1 MMYDELDKD
10 LWLNTAKC
18 RISALPFKGE
28 ASLGAR
34 VGLRQTHLLQ
44 VLPQLQLV
52 LCDVAGETDQQ
63 SGNEES

>member
-1 MMYDELDKD
+1 MYDELDKD

-34 VGLRQTHLLQ
+34 VRLRQTHLLQ

-63 SGNEES
+63 SGNGES